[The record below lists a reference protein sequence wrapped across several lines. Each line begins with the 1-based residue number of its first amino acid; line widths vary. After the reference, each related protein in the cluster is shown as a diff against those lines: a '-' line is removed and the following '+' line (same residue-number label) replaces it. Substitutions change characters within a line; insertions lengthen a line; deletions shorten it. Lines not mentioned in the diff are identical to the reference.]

1 MLTKFVQNLDFHSFS
16 PVYAMSSLLGE
27 LRLAATGR
35 ITLAPPGAAPAVAV
49 LAPPASLPDGPHLV
63 EAGHVEDGMVGV
75 MQDLRISTVERN
87 AEVAESYRVVRQRV
101 ARAQEQLQQ
110 EAAARDAQFQRIRAA
125 MAAAFEELETTARSA
140 LQATFAAS
148 AAAIPPI
155 YERLARDERA
165 EGAFYNV
172 RVPETIEAL
181 SGAHVR
187 EMESRREALALD
199 DTTIRAREAR
209 IVERLDKHIEE
220 CEARGRVEAEDRAA
234 QHARLE
240 KSIREQ
246 MKKLEEDSER
256 MQPRIRAKLAEL
268 NELLAAET
276 VARGAADAGNLKLVA
291 SAMERLQREAL
302 MNFGTED
309 VVREHAA
316 GAGGGAA
323 GDEEEEGE
331 GEHGAEGDAS
341 THARGGAGG
350 R

>member
-1 MLTKFVQNLDFHSFS
+1 
-16 PVYAMSSLLGE
+16 
-27 LRLAATGR
+27 
-35 ITLAPPGAAPAVAV
+35 
-49 LAPPASLPDGPHLV
+49 
-63 EAGHVEDGMVGV
+63 MVGV

-110 EAAARDAQFQRIRAA
+110 EASARDAQFQRMRAA
-125 MAAAFEELETTARSA
+125 MAAAFEELETAARSA

-148 AAAIPPI
+148 ASAIPPI
-155 YERLARDERA
+155 YERLALDERA

-209 IVERLDKHIEE
+209 IVERLDRHIEE

-246 MKKLEEDSER
+246 VRREC
-256 MQPRIRAKLAEL
+256 
-268 NELLAAET
+268 
-276 VARGAADAGNLKLVA
+276 
-291 SAMERLQREAL
+291 LQRVHGSKQL
-302 MNFGTED
+302 LLCTCW
-309 VVREHAA
+309 
-316 GAGGGAA
+316 GAWKLL
-323 GDEEEEGE
+323 
-331 GEHGAEGDAS
+331 HRRS
-341 THARGGAGG
+341 
-350 R
+350 

>member
-1 MLTKFVQNLDFHSFS
+1 
-16 PVYAMSSLLGE
+16 MSSLLGE

-35 ITLAPPGAAPAVAV
+35 VTLAPPGVAPAVAV
-49 LAPPASLPDGPHLV
+49 LAPPASVPDGPHLV
-63 EAGHVEDGMVGV
+63 EAGHVEDGMLGV

-125 MAAAFEELETTARSA
+125 MAAAFDELEVSARSA

-148 AAAIPPI
+148 AAALPPL
-155 YERLARDERA
+155 YAQLERDERA
-165 EGAFYNV
+165 EGAFYNI

-209 IVERLDKHIEE
+209 IVERLEKHIAE
-220 CEARGRVEAEDRAA
+220 CEARGRVEAEDRIA

-246 MKKLEEDSER
+246 VR
-256 MQPRIRAKLAEL
+256 QTRQPTQTRH
-268 NELLAAET
+268 
-276 VARGAADAGNLKLVA
+276 
-291 SAMERLQREAL
+291 
-302 MNFGTED
+302 GT
-309 VVREHAA
+309 RC
-316 GAGGGAA
+316 G
-323 GDEEEEGE
+323 
-331 GEHGAEGDAS
+331 
-341 THARGGAGG
+341 
-350 R
+350 